1 MKPRGLLWRLSLT
14 MRDRD
19 NQIDGELK
27 IAAKFGC
34 SDSNFLRKL
43 EFATFPLEA
52 R

>member
-1 MKPRGLLWRLSLT
+1 MKPSGLPWRLSLT
-14 MRDRD
+14 MRGRD
-19 NQIDGELK
+19 DQIDGELE

-43 EFATFPLEA
+43 EFATFPLKA